1 MALGNFGPFLDP
13 DIWRFLLQG
22 LALTI
27 QTAVL
32 AIAFSVVLGT
42 LLALLRLSRILPL
55 ALPAAAYVETV
66 RSLPSFLVLVYVFF
80 GVYRLGL
87 ELPTMLA
94 VVLGLTVYHGAKE
107 AEVIRAGIQSI
118 EKGQVEAARSLG
130 LTYAQTMAAIVLPQA
145 FRRMLPPLV
154 SELILTIKNTS
165 IGAVIGLNE
174 LLKRGIIIYQQ
185 YLNPIE
191 TLLVVALL
199 YWVLCYGLSL
209 VSRRLEAE
217 AAQRAERRAAA
228 QPAAAAAAMQ

>member
-1 MALGNFGPFLDP
+1 MLFGNFAPFLDP
-13 DIWRFLLQG
+13 DIWRFLLEG
-22 LALTI
+22 LALTL
-27 QTAVL
+27 QV
-32 AIAFSVVLGT
+32 AIAAILLSLLLGT
-42 LLALLRLSRILPL
+42 VLALLRLSGLPPL
-55 ALPAAAYVETV
+55 AWPATAYVETV

-94 VVLGLTVYHGAKE
+94 VVLGLSVYHGAKE
-107 AEVIRAGIQSI
+107 AEVVRAGILSI
-118 EKGQVEAARSLG
+118 EKGQLEAARSLG
-130 LTYAQTMAAIVLPQA
+130 LTYGQTLFEIVLPQA

-191 TLLVVALL
+191 TLCVVAVL
-199 YWVLCYGLSL
+199 YWLLCYGLSL
-209 VSRRLEAE
+209 VSRQLEAE

-228 QPAAAAAAMQ
+228 VEPAAAMQ